1 MNRYTQITLIILRL
15 IIGWHF
21 LFEGLHKIHS
31 LYTPKPFSS
40 EIYFRESSGPMG
52 KIMKGFLSDPDA
64 ELLAKL
70 DPKAIDNDWRSAA
83 KSFSSSYALTPEQ
96 SKSVEETLEKNLDK
110 ANGWFKNGTKDIEIP
125 SPDGKPSGTLKI
137 NYSTTQWL
145 DYYKNKIGDLEKIK
159 SDDRSWYLG
168 KEIDKSRIAAIK
180 SEITK
185 ARKELSEDYES
196 QKNAFVSDLQKIL
209 SPEQKSLTLSAP
221 EKNKG
226 FIHWVNLMTIF
237 GITAIGAGMFLGIFT
252 RTACMGGI
260 AFLGLTYLSIPPFPW
275 LPVPPLNEGNY
286 VFVNKNV
293 VEMFAMMVLMTT
305 NSGKWFG
312 FDGLLSNYLPSC
324 CSPDSDAVNK
334 SI

>member
-1 MNRYTQITLIILRL
+1 MNRYTQITLILLRL
-15 IIGWHF
+15 VIGWHF

-31 LYTPKPFSS
+31 LYTPRPFSS

-52 KIMKGFLSDPDA
+52 KIMKDFLPDPDA

-70 DPKAIDNDWRSAA
+70 DIKAIDNDWGSAA
-83 KSFSSSYALTPEQ
+83 KNFSSSYTLSPEQ
-96 SKSVEETLEKNLDK
+96 AKTVEETLEKNQAK
-110 ANGWFKNGTKDIEIP
+110 ANEWFKNGKKDIEIA

-137 NYSTTQWL
+137 NYTTTQWL
-145 DYYKNKIGDLEKIK
+145 DYYKNKIGELEKIK
-159 SDDRSWYLG
+159 SDNRSWYLG
-168 KEIDKSRIAAIK
+168 KDLDKSRVAATK

-185 ARKELSEDYES
+185 ARKELTDDYES
-196 QKNAFVSDLQKIL
+196 QKSALVSDLQKIL
-209 SPEQKSLTLSAP
+209 TPEQKSLILSAP

-226 FIHWVNLMTIF
+226 LLHWVNLMTIF

-275 LPVPPLNEGNY
+275 LPVPPINEGNY
-286 VFVNKNV
+286 VFINKNV

-312 FDGLLSNYLPSC
+312 FDALLSNYLPSC
-324 CSPDSDAVNK
+324 CSSGSGSVNK
-334 SI
+334 TN